1 MNISPKNNPS
11 GPLTGLSSYEADR
24 VTQPPDDRL
33 ASKNLACSVVT
44 EPERSLPADSQASQ
58 PGRISQFTRLLERC
72 CQKMAPYLSAG
83 LDGFLIGSNAGVF
96 VGTAVGGAAGSMVGL
111 VPCGVL
117 TIPAAVLVGG
127 LAGGASGFVVGGI
140 VGSIINI
147 DRTLRKGSCREGG
160 ACSTQAREAG
170 WNRAVADAPQDTSV
184 DFQAVAAGALFQSAR
199 GRFAPG
205 Y

>member
-1 MNISPKNNPS
+1 MNISPKNDPS
-11 GPLTGLSSYEADR
+11 GPLTGLFSCEADR
-24 VTQPPDDRL
+24 VT
-33 ASKNLACSVVT
+33 ASEGRAASQGLACRVVA
-44 EPERSLPADSQASQ
+44 EPERSLPADRLGSQ
-58 PGRISQFTRLLERC
+58 PGQSNRFTRLLERC

-96 VGTAVGGAAGSMVGL
+96 VGTAAGGVAGSMVGL

-140 VGSIINI
+140 VGSLISI
-147 DRTLRKGSCREGG
+147 DRTFRKGSCQEGG
-160 ACSTQAREAG
+160 ACSTQARESG

-184 DFQAVAAGALFQSAR
+184 DFQAMAAGALFQCVQA
-199 GRFAPG
+199 RFAPG